1 MKALFQIW
9 DQPTIHDHGTQKI
22 GQRLKFENLVRRRK
36 HHRRAVEIEGDLR
49 TVRQSGM
56 IVQLGIYGED
66 GQAQID
72 CVAIENTG
80 KTRRNH
86 SCNTKVLQYFGG
98 LLARRADPHVRR
110 TKHYVASARI
120 FCKFGPE
127 FAENARAGDVML
139 GAPNMGVGSSREQAA
154 EVLKHLGIAAVIAPS
169 FAGIFYRNAINLGL
183 PVFTI
188 DAKLHD
194 HPGLTDGA
202 EITFDFDSASVM
214 LPASDKILELEPL
227 PDFLR
232 AMIMDG
238 GLIPYLE
245 KRFHTTAAA
254 EGA

>member
-1 MKALFQIW
+1 MARLWRFDETIDTDVLAPGKYMKSPLAELAM
-9 DQPTIHDHGTQKI
+9 HC
-22 GQRLKFENLVRRRK
+22 LEAVR
-36 HHRRAVEIEGDLR
+36 
-49 TVRQSGM
+49 
-56 IVQLGIYGED
+56 
-66 GQAQID
+66 
-72 CVAIENTG
+72 
-80 KTRRNH
+80 
-86 SCNTKVLQYFGG
+86 
-98 LLARRADPHVRR
+98 
-110 TKHYVASARI
+110 
-120 FCKFGPE
+120 PE

-194 HPGLTDGA
+194 HPGLMDGA

-214 LPASDKILELEPL
+214 LPASDTILELEPL

-232 AMIMDG
+232 VMIMDG
-238 GLIPYLE
+238 GLIPHLE